1 MVTTGKAIDLEK
13 TLLLKHCMIIQ
24 LMMCIRNAYWNKSL
38 AVVNHDVATR
48 QNNGA
53 TFDIPISRI
62 RHLRKAL
69 FYWGS
74 QIWNCLP
81 VEIRI
86 KENKDTMKN
95 LYNVMQGL
103 IDNTVQT
110 EFPF

>member
-13 TLLLKHCMIIQ
+13 TLLLKDRMIIQ

-38 AVVNHDVATR
+38 PVINHDVATR

-53 TFDIPISRI
+53 TFDIPIPRI
-62 RHLRKAL
+62 RHQRNAL
-69 FYWGS
+69 FYCGS

-86 KENKDTMKN
+86 NENKDTMKT
-95 LYNVMQGL
+95 LIMQGL
-103 IDNTVQT
+103 IDNIVHTQ
-110 EFPF
+110 FPF